1 MATPIFKFALAA
13 LAWSAALSHAND
25 NERLNRY
32 SMRLLTADANQTDL
46 LSSVIQ
52 TELPSSIDTVGEAV
66 DFILVRSGFRHIPTD
81 SFKNSLL
88 LPLPAAHRVIGPV
101 DIRTALTTIA
111 GQPWRLHENNH
122 HRVVWFQLAG
132 APMDDSHIEKYST
145 TPRLTADYDSTE
157 LVGLSESTSN
167 QKRIF
172 PTEWTLDISKTL
184 RQNLKMWSELANW
197 TFQWNSNHDYSITHE
212 ATFLGSLQEAVGA
225 ALQHYRNAPVPLIA
239 KFYAGNSVLVIEA
252 HPSPTALQND

>member
-13 LAWSAALSHAND
+13 LAWSAALSHASD

-32 SMRLLTADANQTDL
+32 SIRLLTADSNQTDL

-52 TELPSSIDTVGEAV
+52 TEFPSTIDTVGEAV

-88 LPLPAAHRVIGPV
+88 LPLPAAHRVMGPV

-111 GQPWRLHENNH
+111 GQPWHLHENNH

-132 APMDDSHIEKYST
+132 APMDDSHIEKK
-145 TPRLTADYDSTE
+145 PIQPQLTDEYDSTE
-157 LVGLSESTSN
+157 FDSLSESTPN
-167 QKRIF
+167 QERTF
-172 PTEWTLDISKTL
+172 PTEWTLDTSKTL
-184 RQNLKMWSELANW
+184 RQNLEIWSESADW
-197 TFQWNSNHDYSITHE
+197 TFQWNSNHDYSITHK
-212 ATFLGSLQEAVGA
+212 ATFFGSLQEAVGS
-225 ALQHYRNAPVPLIA
+225 ALQHYRNAPVPLVA